1 MRNIIIKGVALAAII
16 AATSCSS
23 DGFSEY
29 ERVKASFL
37 TDIDGEISDGQM
49 WRTAVKLNVKVVSDA
64 TTQLWLMSDSDE
76 GTLYDYR
83 EAAANSTT
91 TMVAPQ
97 GQGNTL
103 YLVGISGLEK
113 NVVTV
118 NLSGKTFENVVL
130 NFTETNSSE
139 IPSIFQAKAA
149 ESFSSKV
156 NAPNNSLYGKSI
168 LGNSEQNQLT
178 DEQLAEGFHMLE
190 TSYIEF
196 VPAKELG
203 LNCNYELESNGDFDI
218 TWYAGNCMSYTPHV
232 LGYYYHSPG
241 TYDDITYVDISET
254 EIYDYIDGKAKVQ
267 YKVNQEAAERYGVIA
282 DHWYDANFDMGD
294 TFEDASPNMAV
305 RKGDDAYSTMAVYD
319 RYGSDITAIRG
330 ISFTIKV
337 PKGMRVGFYDRIE
350 DVAQPEQYD
359 RLVKMGIKPYTSRAK
374 FKAMNFSC
382 EAMNMNIKGS
392 YRSCIVES
400 GHAYWLGME
409 NDYTGGDLDCND
421 VIFQI
426 SSKLDIHMPDIVT
439 PEIKPNV
446 FPGDKMPWTLAF
458 EDVYRNADFDFND
471 CVIKLVP
478 DYENERCCVT
488 VMAAGSTDKM
498 YLHYDG
504 PDGDINLGEIHSILG
519 GSSASPIN
527 TTSTMPTASFVQID
541 CVPWSRDYDIQKDAR
556 RFYIEVKRGKC
567 KDCSDILQLPEV
579 PGQLPQ
585 ALLVADEW
593 KWPREGVSINTAYKT
608 FANWCKDITK
618 TAYWS
623 WYTYPNSNSCVNY

>member
-37 TDIDGEISDGQM
+37 TDIDGEISVGQM
-49 WRTAVKLNVKVVSDA
+49 WRTAVKLNVKVGSNA
-64 TTQLWLMSDSDE
+64 PTQLWLMSDSDE

-83 EAAANSTT
+83 ETAANSTT

-97 GQGNTL
+97 GHGNIL

-118 NLSGKTFENVVL
+118 NLSGKTVENVVL
-130 NFTETNSSE
+130 NFTKTNSSE
-139 IPSIFQAKAA
+139 IPSIFQAKTA

-156 NAPNNSLYGKSI
+156 NIPNNSLCGNSI
-168 LGNSEQNQLT
+168 LGNSEQTQLT
-178 DEQLAEGFHMLE
+178 DVQKTEGFHMLE
-190 TSYIEF
+190 TSYLEY
-196 VPAKELG
+196 VPAKELN

-218 TWYAGNCMSYTPHV
+218 TWYAGNCLSSTPHI
-232 LGYYYHSPG
+232 LGYYYHSPD

-305 RKGDDAYSTMAVYD
+305 RKGDDAYSTMAVYN

-330 ISFTIKV
+330 ISFTIKA
-337 PKGMRVGFYDRIE
+337 PKGMRVGFYDRID

-392 YRSCIVES
+392 YRSCIVKS

-471 CVIKLVP
+471 AVIKLEP

-504 PDGDINLGEIHSILG
+504 PDGDVNLGEIHELLG
-519 GSSASPIN
+519 GKSNSPIN

-541 CVPWSRDYDIQKDAR
+541 CVPWSRDYDIQQDAR
-556 RFYIEVKRGKC
+556 RFYIEVKRGTC
-567 KDCSDILQLPEV
+567 TDCTDILQLPDA

>member
-37 TDIDGEISDGQM
+37 TDIDGEISVGQM
-49 WRTAVKLNVKVVSDA
+49 WRTAVKLNVKVGSNA
-64 TTQLWLMSDSDE
+64 PTQLWLMSDSDE

-83 EAAANSTT
+83 ETAANSTT

-97 GQGNTL
+97 GHGNIL

-118 NLSGKTFENVVL
+118 NLSGKTVENVVL
-130 NFTETNSSE
+130 NFTKTNSSE
-139 IPSIFQAKAA
+139 IPSIFQAKTA

-156 NAPNNSLYGKSI
+156 NIPNNSLCGNSI
-168 LGNSEQNQLT
+168 LGNSEQTQLT
-178 DEQLAEGFHMLE
+178 DVQKTEGFHMLE
-190 TSYIEF
+190 TSYLEY
-196 VPAKELG
+196 VPAKELN

-218 TWYAGNCMSYTPHV
+218 TWYAGNCLSSTPHI
-232 LGYYYHSPG
+232 LGYYYHSPD

-254 EIYDYIDGKAKVQ
+254 EIYDYIDGNAKVQ

-305 RKGDDAYSTMAVYD
+305 RKGDDAYSTMAVYN

-330 ISFTIKV
+330 ISFTIKA
-337 PKGMRVGFYDRIE
+337 PKGMRVGFYDRID

-392 YRSCIVES
+392 YRSCIVKS

-471 CVIKLVP
+471 AVIKLEP

-504 PDGDINLGEIHSILG
+504 PDGDVNLGEIHELLG
-519 GSSASPIN
+519 GKSNSPIN

-541 CVPWSRDYDIQKDAR
+541 CVPWSRDYDIQQDAR
-556 RFYIEVKRGKC
+556 RFYIEVKRGTC
-567 KDCSDILQLPEV
+567 TDCTDILQLPDA

>member
-1 MRNIIIKGVALAAII
+1 MRKLFFKGFALAALF
-16 AATSCSS
+16 AMASCSS
-23 DGFSEY
+23 DGYSEF
-29 ERVKASFL
+29 ERVKAAFEASL
-37 TDIDGEISDGQM
+37 DGEISDGQM
-49 WRTAVKLNVKVVSDA
+49 WRTAVKLNVRVVSDA

-103 YLVGISGLEK
+103 YLVAISGMEK
-113 NVVTV
+113 IVTTV
-118 NLSGKTFENVVL
+118 NLTGKTVENIVVSFQESASA
-130 NFTETNSSE
+130 NV
-139 IPSIFQAKAA
+139 PSYLAPKASGSFSLLAKA
-149 ESFSSKV
+149 
-156 NAPNNSLYGKSI
+156 PYNSLYGKSI
-168 LGNSEQNQLT
+168 LGNSVQHQLT
-178 DEQLAEGFHMLE
+178 DEQKSEGFHMLE

-218 TWYAGNCMSYTPHV
+218 TWYAGNCLSSTPHV

-282 DHWYDANFDMGD
+282 NHWYDANFDMGD

-305 RKGDDAYSTMAVYD
+305 RKGDDAYNTMAVYD
-319 RYGSDITAIRG
+319 RYGSDITDIRG

-426 SSKLDIHMPDIVT
+426 SSKLDIYMPDIVT

-471 CVIKLVP
+471 AVIKLVP

-504 PDGDINLGEIHSILG
+504 PDGDVNLGEIHSILG
-519 GSSASPIN
+519 GSSTSPIN
-527 TTSTMPTASFVQID
+527 TTSTMPTASFVQVD

-556 RFYIEVKRGKC
+556 RFYIEVKRGTC

-585 ALLVADEW
+585 AVLVADEW
-593 KWPREGVSINTAYKT
+593 KWPREGVSITTAYKT

>member
-1 MRNIIIKGVALAAII
+1 MAAII

-37 TDIDGEISDGQM
+37 TDIDGEISGGQM
-49 WRTAVKLNVKVVSDA
+49 WRTAVKLNVKVVSNA
-64 TTQLWLMSDSDE
+64 PTQLWLMSDSDK

-97 GQGNTL
+97 GHGNTL

-118 NLSGKTFENVVL
+118 NLSGKTVENVVL
-130 NFTETNSSE
+130 NFQEANSSE

-149 ESFSSKV
+149 ESLSSKV
-156 NAPNNSLYGKSI
+156 KAPYNSLYGKSI
-168 LGNSEQNQLT
+168 LGYSEQNQLT
-178 DEQLAEGFHMLE
+178 DEQKAESFHMLE
-190 TSYIEF
+190 TSYLEY
-196 VPAKELG
+196 VPAKELN

-218 TWYAGNCMSYTPHV
+218 TWYAGNCMSYTPHI
-232 LGYYYHSPG
+232 LGYYYHSPD

-267 YKVNQEAAERYGVIA
+267 YKVNQDAADRYGIVA

-294 TFEDASPNMAV
+294 TFENARPNMAV
-305 RKGDDAYSTMAVYD
+305 RAGDDAYNTMAVYD

-337 PKGMRVGFYDRIE
+337 PKGMRVGFYERID

-359 RLVKMGIKPYTSRAK
+359 QLVKMGVKPYTSRAK

-382 EAMNMNIKGS
+382 EAMNMDIKGT

-400 GHAYWLGME
+400 AHAYWLGME

-426 SSKLDIHMPDIVT
+426 SSKLDIYMPDIVT

-471 CVIKLVP
+471 AVIKLEP

-488 VMAAGSTDKM
+488 IMAAGSTDKM

-504 PDGDINLGEIHSILG
+504 PDGDVNLGEIHELLG
-519 GSSASPIN
+519 GNSNNTINTSSA
-527 TTSTMPTASFVQID
+527 MPTAPFVQVD
-541 CVPWSRDYDIQKDAR
+541 CVPWSRDYDIQQDAR
-556 RFYIEVKRGKC
+556 RFYIEVKRGTC
-567 KDCSDILQLPEV
+567 TDCSDILQLPKE

-585 ALLVADEW
+585 AVLVADEW

>member
-37 TDIDGEISDGQM
+37 TDIDGEISVGQM
-49 WRTAVKLNVKVVSDA
+49 WRTAVKLNVKVVSNA
-64 TTQLWLMSDSDE
+64 PTQLWLMSDSDE

-83 EAAANSTT
+83 ETAANSTT

-97 GQGNTL
+97 GHGNIL

-118 NLSGKTFENVVL
+118 NLSGKTVENVVL
-130 NFTETNSSE
+130 NFTKTNSSE
-139 IPSIFQAKAA
+139 IPSIFQAKTA

-156 NAPNNSLYGKSI
+156 NIPNNSLCGNSI
-168 LGNSEQNQLT
+168 LGNSEQTQLT
-178 DEQLAEGFHMLE
+178 DVQKTEGFHMLE
-190 TSYIEF
+190 TSYLEY
-196 VPAKELG
+196 VPAKELN

-218 TWYAGNCMSYTPHV
+218 TWYAGNCLSSTPHI
-232 LGYYYHSPG
+232 LGYYYHSPD

-254 EIYDYIDGKAKVQ
+254 EIYDYIDGNAKVQ

-305 RKGDDAYSTMAVYD
+305 RKGDDAYSTMAVYN

-330 ISFTIKV
+330 ISFTIKA
-337 PKGMRVGFYDRIE
+337 PKGMRVGFYDRID

-392 YRSCIVES
+392 YRSCIVKS

-471 CVIKLVP
+471 AVIKLEP

-504 PDGDINLGEIHSILG
+504 PDGDVNLGEIHELLG
-519 GSSASPIN
+519 GKSNSPIN

-541 CVPWSRDYDIQKDAR
+541 CVPWSRDYDIQQDAR
-556 RFYIEVKRGKC
+556 RFYIEVKRGTC
-567 KDCSDILQLPEV
+567 TDCTDILQLPDA